1 MAYHSKPKKK
11 KPMKKKAAPKRK
23 PMKKKKPS
31 KKKVKK
37 ATAVRLTKA
46 QEAKLSK
53 HSGHHSAKHM
63 AMMRREMKKGKSFA
77 AAHRMAKK
85 AVGK

>member
-1 MAYHSKPKKK
+1 
-11 KPMKKKAAPKRK
+11 MKYGK
-23 PMKKKKPS
+23 PMKKKKPA
-31 KKKVKK
+31 KKKAPAKRKPAKKPMKRKKKLKK

>member
-1 MAYHSKPKKK
+1 MKYGNPKKK
-11 KPMKKKAAPKRK
+11 KPMKKKPAKRK
-23 PMKKKKPS
+23 PAKRKPAKKKKAS
-31 KKKVKK
+31 KKKEVK
-37 ATAVRLTKA
+37 RLTKA

-77 AAHRMAKK
+77 AAHKMAKK
-85 AVGK
+85 KVGK

>member
-53 HSGHHSAKHM
+53 YSGHHSAKHM
-63 AMMRREMKKGKSFA
+63 SMMRREMKKGKSFA

>member
-1 MAYHSKPKKK
+1 MKYG
-11 KPMKKKAAPKRK
+11 KPMKKKKPAKKKAPAKRK
-23 PMKKKKPS
+23 PAKKKKPS